1 MWVLI
6 DISFLAHRA
15 RHAMKDLE
23 FEEFKT
29 GVIFGFFEQLLTI
42 CFHPKIKS
50 NQVVLFFDSR
60 QSYRRRIYPEY
71 KNKRAEDRTDE
82 EWKRIGVMKE
92 QLNILR
98 KEVLP
103 EIGFPCLIQTGLE
116 SDDLIA
122 QFALQVKTPAVMV
135 TPDGDLYQC
144 ITDKVHWYDPA
155 RDVYLTP
162 ESFYAKKGCHP
173 ELWGYIKCL
182 AGCDTDNVKGVP
194 GVGEKTAMKYIHEKL
209 PPHYKAFKA
218 IQNLEGI
225 DIPLRNY
232 DLVIL
237 PHKKTKPID
246 IQPPEYKIERF
257 IHHCKRFGLK
267 SYLSGMKQEQWM
279 NFFNGIFETRKIQTR
294 KRGQRRV
301 NKQNG

>member
-23 FEEFKT
+23 FEDFKT

-42 CFHPKIKS
+42 CFHPKIQS

-60 QSYRRRIYPEY
+60 QSYRRKAYPEY
-71 KNKRAEDRTDE
+71 KYKRAEDRTEE

-98 KEVLP
+98 KEILP

-116 SDDLIA
+116 SDDLMA
-122 QFALQVKTPAVMV
+122 QFTLQVKTPAVMV

-144 ITDKVHWYDPA
+144 ITDNVHWYDPA

-162 ESFYAKKGCHP
+162 EAFYAKKGCYP
-173 ELWGYIKCL
+173 REWGYIKSM
-182 AGCDTDNVKGVP
+182 AGCSSDNVKGIP
-194 GVGEKTAMKYIHEKL
+194 GVGEKTALKYIDEKL
-209 PPHYKAFKA
+209 PPHYKTFEA
-218 IQNLEGI
+218 IQSEEGMEI
-225 DIPLRNY
+225 TNQNSG
-232 DLVIL
+232 LVVL
-237 PHKKTKPID
+237 PHKKTRQID
-246 IQPPEYKIERF
+246 IHPPGYKVERF
-257 IHHCKRFGLK
+257 EHHCKKFGLK
-267 SYLSGMKQEQWM
+267 SYLSGTKQEQWM
-279 NFFNGIFETRKIQTR
+279 NFFNGIFETRKIQIR
-294 KRGQRRV
+294 KRGKRRV
-301 NKQNG
+301 KK